1 MAKRGTSKALSV
13 LHENKVAKDYNGKRS
28 PSSGGADN
36 DSGDVRTPKDLFE
49 CKMTGGPERTNRK
62 PKLLQTLEK
71 ITEEAFSEGRRPV
84 LALRF
89 FDTESILSDSDGW
102 IDLIVR
108 PLGDDA
114 QFSAELAGLDGIIWD
129 LEAQVQDLEYE
140 LDRQDDEAKKFIQT
154 LESKIDEIENEVRE
168 VYRWR

>member
-1 MAKRGTSKALSV
+1 MAKHGTSKALSI
-13 LHENKVAKDYNGKRS
+13 LHEDKVAKDYNGKRS

-36 DSGDVRTPKDLFE
+36 DSGDVRTSVDLFE

-71 ITEEAFSEGRRPV
+71 ITEEAYSEGRKPV
-84 LALRF
+84 LALRY
-89 FDTESILSDSDGW
+89 FDTESILSDTDGW

-114 QFSAELAGLDGIIWD
+114 QSSAELTYLDDTIQD
-129 LEAQVQDLEYE
+129 LEVQVQDLEYE
-140 LDRQDDEAKKFIQT
+140 LDRQDDAAKRFIQE
-154 LESKIDEIENEVRE
+154 LNVKIDELESEGSL
-168 VYRWR
+168 